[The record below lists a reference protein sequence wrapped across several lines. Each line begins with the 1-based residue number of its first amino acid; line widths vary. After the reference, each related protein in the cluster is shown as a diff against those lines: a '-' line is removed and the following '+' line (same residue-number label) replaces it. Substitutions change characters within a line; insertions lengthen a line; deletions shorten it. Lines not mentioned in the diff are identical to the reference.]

1 MPNREAQASHG
12 NPLVGYGYDLLSRFV
27 FATVGGLDALR
38 EGALTAIG
46 IRPGMRV
53 LELGCG
59 TGVLT
64 HKLLARG
71 AEVTAV
77 DPSQPMLHR
86 ARRRAPTATF
96 EQCEI
101 TDYTARGEFDRVL
114 FAFVLHELDHATRH
128 RALVLARNA
137 LAPCGRV
144 AIVDHAI
151 PKGGI
156 VPKAV
161 SAFVHSFEPPSTVE
175 WLRSGFDA
183 PIVRA
188 GLLPEKKQILA
199 DGTAIVIV
207 ANRVKS
213 ASFTTSGA

>member
-1 MPNREAQASHG
+1 MPSREAQASYG
-12 NPLVGYGYDLLSRFV
+12 SPLVGYGYDLLSRFV
-27 FATVGGLDALR
+27 FASVGGLDALR
-38 EGALTAIG
+38 EGALAAIDV
-46 IRPGMRV
+46 RPGMRV

-64 HKLLARG
+64 QKLIARG
-71 AEVTAV
+71 ADVTAV
-77 DPSQPMLHR
+77 DQSQPMLVR
-86 ARRRAPTATF
+86 ARRRAPAATF

-101 TDYTARGEFDRVL
+101 TAYTATGQYDRVL
-114 FAFVLHELDHATRH
+114 FAFVLHELDHAARH
-128 RALVLARNA
+128 RALVLARND
-137 LAPCGRV
+137 LNPSGRV

-161 SAFVHSFEPPSTVE
+161 SAFVHSFEPPSTIE

-188 GLLPEKKQILA
+188 GLLPETKKILA
-199 DGTAIVIV
+199 GGTAIVIV
-207 ANRVKS
+207 ASRVS
-213 ASFTTSGA
+213 SMRPGA